1 MHISGLGLGL
11 AADIFI
17 CAWICARTQKSKKL
31 YYPEL
36 NRMHL
41 LLET

>member
-31 YYPEL
+31 YYLEL